1 MKAVK
6 FLLRLP
12 IAILK
17 VMWLV
22 IDPAGFVKANMTED
36 ERERAGIKL

>member
-1 MKAVK
+1 MKTIK
-6 FLLRLP
+6 RL
-12 IAILK
+12 IK
-17 VMWLV
+17 VMWLL

>member
-17 VMWLV
+17 VMWL
-22 IDPAGFVKANMTED
+22 ITDPAGYVRANMTEE
-36 ERERAGIKL
+36 EREEAGIKL